1 MLAINGVWIISKI
14 SNKNM
19 PFFCNQANC
28 RTATK
33 DVGKKDPF
41 RFYILFLFYLMLLP
55 LILVGILLVLL
66 LIQIGIIELRSKIK
80 VITISVN
87 GSFFFPSM
95 YFRASLGSKS
105 QKLLVKQLNWFILN

>member
-41 RFYILFLFYLMLLP
+41 RFYILFLFYVMLLP

-66 LIQIGIIELRSKIK
+66 LIQIGIIELRSKISYYDFSEWVLLFPIHVFQSIIGQQIPK
-80 VITISVN
+80 VARKTT
-87 GSFFFPSM
+87 
-95 YFRASLGSKS
+95 
-105 QKLLVKQLNWFILN
+105 KLVYS